1 MVWQHISPEVTVKGF
16 KKCRISNALDGT
28 DEICLE
34 EDGDVRSEWEK
45 EEGTVCEDEKSGTDR

>member
-1 MVWQHISPEVTVKGF
+1 MAWQHISPEVTAKSF
-16 KKCRISNALDGT
+16 TKCCLSNALDGT

-45 EEGTVCEDEKSGTDR
+45 DEGTDC